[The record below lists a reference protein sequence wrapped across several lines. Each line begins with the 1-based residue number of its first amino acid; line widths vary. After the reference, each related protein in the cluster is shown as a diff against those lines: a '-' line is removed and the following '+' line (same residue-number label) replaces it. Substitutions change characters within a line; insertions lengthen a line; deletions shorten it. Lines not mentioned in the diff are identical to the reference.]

1 MGYMQEFEA
10 DLRKVLATGDTEAI
24 VRWVK
29 QKLYDS
35 YKHGLTGAGP
45 KKQPARKAEPQV
57 EH

>member
-10 DLRKVLATGDTEAI
+10 ELRTQLATGDTEAI

-35 YKHGLTGAGP
+35 YKHGLESRGD
-45 KKQPARKAEPQV
+45 KKRLARKSEERP
-57 EH
+57 ER

>member
-10 DLRKVLATGDTEAI
+10 ELRTQLATGDAEAI

-35 YKHGLTGAGP
+35 YKHGLGSRGE
-45 KKQPARKAEPQV
+45 KKRPASKSEDRAEA
-57 EH
+57 